1 MPGKQITAEMLL
13 DGLRPGQLTL
23 APDGQRLAFSV
34 APGPAS
40 LGEKASSQLWV
51 ASGQGDA
58 APVADD
64 GALNTSPRWSHD
76 SRTIAFCSD
85 RSTPGMLSLQLLS
98 SGGDVAALGD
108 ISGSVERLAW
118 SRHDDAIFVVA
129 EDQGSDHAE
138 VGSRIDDAS
147 TSAPDPLV
155 VRTAQ
160 ALRRLHRVDVPS
172 GATTEVGPEGFT
184 VWDFDVRDDTV
195 VAVLSRN
202 PSESGWYQAFL
213 ALLDLE
219 QRTAHCLYSP
229 GWQIAH
235 PRLSPDGGR
244 VAFIE
249 GICSDRGSETGTVN
263 MIDLGSGTRTDLTP
277 DANSDVANL
286 AWRDDTRLWYFGRR
300 GMLSTCGSVSCDG
313 RVEELWSGEVA
324 LRSTSASADGRR
336 LGAILESWDHPPEV
350 CLLRPD
356 EPERGWRPVT
366 SLNAS
371 LADLDPPPV
380 ERIEWVATDGLSI
393 EGLVVRPR
401 HPNDRPPPMVVLVH
415 GGPTGSW
422 TYAFPSGTRH
432 AALLAEAGYAV
443 LLPNP
448 RGSSGRG
455 QAFAQAVVGDLGGAE
470 LGDTLT
476 GVDACV
482 AAGFADAQRLG
493 LMGASHGGFIAAWA
507 PTQTSRFRASV
518 AIACASDYLSLHYT
532 SNIGGLDD
540 ILFVAPDPIAAYLER
555 SPVVFASTCTTP
567 TLILH
572 GEEDRC
578 CPLGQ
583 AQELYGALVE
593 ADVETELVVYPREG
607 HGWVEREHQLDVW
620 HRIVGWFD
628 RHLADNQ

>member
-1 MPGKQITAEMLL
+1 MLL
-13 DGLRPGQLTL
+13 DGLGPGQLTL

-34 APGPAS
+34 VPGAAS
-40 LGEKASSQLWV
+40 FGEKASSELWV
-51 ASGQGDA
+51 GSCLGDA
-58 APVADD
+58 APVAAD
-64 GALNTSPRWSHD
+64 GAVNTSARWSNE
-76 SRTIAFCSD
+76 SRSIAFCSD
-85 RSTPGMLSLQLLS
+85 RGTPGMMSLYLLS

-108 ISGSVERLAW
+108 IPGSVERLLW
-118 SRHDDAIFVVA
+118 SRHDDVVFVVA
-129 EDQGSDHAE
+129 EDLGSDRAE
-138 VGSRIDDAS
+138 VVNRIDDPS

-155 VRTAQ
+155 ARTA
-160 ALRRLHRVDVPS
+160 ALRRLYRVEVPS
-172 GATTEVGPEGFT
+172 GTTTEVGPEGLT
-184 VWDFDVRDDTV
+184 VWDFDVRDDTA
-195 VAVLSRN
+195 VAVLSRD

-213 ALLDLE
+213 GVLDLE
-219 QRTAHCLYSP
+219 QRTAHCVYSP

-244 VAFIE
+244 VAFVE
-249 GICSDRGSETGTVN
+249 GICSDRGSEMGTVK
-263 MIDLGSGTRTDLTP
+263 MIDLGSGTLSDLTP
-277 DANSDVANL
+277 DADSDVANL

-336 LGAILESWDHPPEV
+336 LGAVLESLDNPPEV
-350 CLLRPD
+350 CLLQVD

-366 SLNAS
+366 RLNAF
-371 LADLDPPPV
+371 LAGLDPPPV
-380 ERIEWVATDGLSI
+380 ERIEWVAADGLSI

-401 HPNDRPPPMVVLVH
+401 HTDDRPPPMVVLVH
-415 GGPTGSW
+415 GGPTASW
-422 TYAFPSGTRH
+422 SYAFPFGTRH

-455 QAFAQAVVGDLGGAE
+455 QEFAQAVVGDLGGAE
-470 LGDTLT
+470 LSDTLA

-493 LMGASHGGFIAAWA
+493 LMGASHGGYIAAWA
-507 PTQTSRFRASV
+507 PTQTSHFRASV
-518 AIACASDYLSLHYT
+518 AMACVSDYLSLHYT

-540 ILFVAPDPIAAYLER
+540 ILFVASDPIAAYLER
-555 SPVVFASTCTTP
+555 SPVVFASKCRTP

-583 AQELYGALVE
+583 AQELYGALME
-593 ADVETELVVYPREG
+593 ANVETELVVYPREG

-628 RHLADNQ
+628 RHLADNR